1 MKILIYG
8 AGAIGGYLGGRLL
21 QQNHDVTLIAREVS
35 AEIINKS
42 GLDISEGGE
51 RSHTN
56 PLVLTSV
63 LQAFDQ
69 EQQYDLIIMSMK
81 SYDLLPSLDALVAFC
96 PDPAM
101 ILAIQNGIGVEQPLI
116 DQYGA
121 ERIISGA
128 VTIPI
133 SRETTDHIVVE
144 KEDRGLALAPTQ
156 PGQNIKQWGLLFKK
170 AGIKTELMNNY
181 QEMKWSKALLN
192 LVGNATSAIL
202 NRRPGLIYKSDIV
215 FDLEV
220 RMLKET
226 LAVMKAKKINVIDL
240 PGSGAKRLAFGVQRL
255 PRSMLKPIMTNLVS
269 SGRGD
274 KMPSFQI
281 DLMAGKGK
289 SEVVYHNGAIAQ
301 AGQEVGVPTPINA
314 ALFDILKRLTME
326 ELDWREFDGRP
337 KRLAVEIK
345 HFQATVNGEQ

>member
-1 MKILIYG
+1 MKILVYG

-21 QQNHDVTLIAREVS
+21 QQNHQVTLIAREVS
-35 AEIINKS
+35 AEIINQS
-42 GLDISEGGE
+42 GLHITEGGN
-51 RSHTN
+51 RSQTN

-69 EQQYDLIIMSMK
+69 GQQYDLIIMSMK
-81 SYDLLPSLDALVAFC
+81 SYDLVPSLDALVAFC
-96 PDPAM
+96 PEPAA
-101 ILAIQNGIGVEQPLI
+101 ILTVQNGIGIEAPLI
-116 DQYGA
+116 EQYGA

-144 KEDRGLALAPTQ
+144 RDGRGLALAPTQ
-156 PGQNIKQWGLLFKK
+156 PKQDINPWVMLFKR
-170 AGIKTELMNNY
+170 AGIQTEAVKNY

-192 LVGNATSAIL
+192 IVGNATSAIL

-215 FDLEV
+215 FELEV

-226 LAVMKAKKINVIDL
+226 LAVMKAKKLNVIDL
-240 PGSGAKRLAFGVQRL
+240 PGSSAKRLAFGVQRL
-255 PRSMLKPIMTNLVS
+255 PKSMLKPIMTNLVS

-281 DLMAGKGK
+281 DLLAGKGK
-289 SEVVYHNGAIAQ
+289 SEVIYHNGAIVE
-301 AGQEVGVPTPINA
+301 AGEEVGVPTPINA
-314 ALFDILKRLTME
+314 ALFDILKRLTLK

-337 KRLAVEIK
+337 KRLAVEVK
-345 HFQATVNGEQ
+345 RYQAALNSHE